1 MTATL
6 RFTEAKPCLRSQSDQ
21 PSVDVDSSVL
31 TLKALLSPIPLSAC
45 CGLLPLEGR
54 HRGGFTACTTDF
66 GGAISC

>member
-6 RFTEAKPCLRSQSDQ
+6 RFAEAKPCLRSQSDQ

-31 TLKALLSPIPLSAC
+31 TL
-45 CGLLPLEGR
+45 EGR